1 MVCHHCEAL
10 AKKHGKDRKG
20 LQRFRC
26 APCNRTFTEYQDKPL
41 EGMYLPL
48 DKATLVLNMLLEGM
62 SLRAVSRLTGVE
74 MHNFV
79 RPHKSLNG
87 ATPAMAQ
94 GIAKSF
100 WTVEDLLRY

>member
-10 AKKHGKDRKG
+10 AKKYGKDRKG

-26 APCNRTFTEYQDKPL
+26 VPCNRTFTEYQDKPL

-48 DKATLVLNMLLEGM
+48 EKATLVLNMLLEGM

-74 MHNFV
+74 MHTVLKLVTLAGTKAERLMSDKV
-79 RPHKSLNG
+79 RGL
-87 ATPAMAQ
+87 
-94 GIAKSF
+94 
-100 WTVEDLLRY
+100 